1 MSAGLRVASV
11 RLARAEVTF
20 FVEARDADG
29 DAIQEYPLRFAVR
42 GKAVRE
48 LGLLLAEADAQA
60 EAIRQQL
67 LGTPGAPIAPRDT
80 GA

>member
-1 MSAGLRVASV
+1 
-11 RLARAEVTF
+11 
-20 FVEARDADG
+20 
-29 DAIQEYPLRFAVR
+29 VR